1 MFLTNT
7 LKLPIG
13 NVVMFSN
20 FGPEEF
26 YVIEATT
33 PLKEYSN
40 HIEVLWRYRLLP
52 KLTSSKKYEFIA
64 LDTDVD
70 LSKYLG
76 SMSDEFV
83 MGDSWRVKDIE
94 FGVSVFD
101 SKDNDLQLSFL
112 NGLPGYANLKAD
124 YFTEYQF
131 VVAGVPFIDNDS
143 DDMFDAIDFYLGEY

>member
-1 MFLTNT
+1 
-7 LKLPIG
+7 
-13 NVVMFSN
+13 MFSN

-26 YVIEATT
+26 YVIEATM

-83 MGDSWRVKDIE
+83 MGDSLA
-94 FGVSVFD
+94 S
-101 SKDNDLQLSFL
+101 
-112 NGLPGYANLKAD
+112 
-124 YFTEYQF
+124 
-131 VVAGVPFIDNDS
+131 
-143 DDMFDAIDFYLGEY
+143 